1 MMATTAAPSVQ
12 EALTG
17 FTLYLRAAGRAD
29 QTVKSYTAAVRAF
42 AEWLVE
48 NGRPDD
54 VSQVTRTDFRGFI
67 LALQERGLTAATARN
82 RYASIRQFFK
92 FLTSDGYLETDPTAG
107 VTPPKIPNKPV
118 AVLTDEQL
126 SGLLRDA
133 ESGTDFISRRDA
145 AILRVFVSTGARLS
159 EVTGLRVHDL
169 DLDRGRVWFGTT
181 KGDKPREV
189 GIGNKT
195 ARSLFRYVQARKHNH
210 EADSEWLWLGRR
222 GRFTSVGIAQMIGSR
237 ARSAGIDVHVHPHML
252 RHSYAHRH
260 LVAGGEEGD
269 LMRLLG
275 WSDRSMLD
283 RYAASTAQERAL
295 EAQKRLRL
303 DDQF

>member
-1 MMATTAAPSVQ
+1 MPTNTAPTVS
-12 EALTG
+12 EALLV
-17 FTLYLRAAGRAD
+17 FTLYLRAAGRTD

-42 AEWLVE
+42 ADWLDE

-54 VSQVTRTDFRGFI
+54 LSQVTRDDFRGFI

-82 RYASIRQFFK
+82 RYASIRQFFR
-92 FLTSDGYLETDPTAG
+92 FLTADGYLEADPTAG
-107 VTPPKIPNKPV
+107 VTPPKIPKKPV
-118 AVLTDEQL
+118 VVLTDDQL
-126 SGLLRDA
+126 TALLRDA
-133 ESGTDFISRRDA
+133 EAGTDFISRRDA

-159 EVTGLRVHDL
+159 EVTGLRVQDIDL
-169 DLDRGRVWFGTT
+169 ERGRIWFVTT

-195 ARSLFRYVQARKHNH
+195 ARSLFRYVQARKQNRD
-210 EADSEWLWLGRR
+210 ADAEWLWLGRR
-222 GRFTSVGIAQMIGSR
+222 GRFTSVGIAQMITSR
-237 ARSAGIDVHVHPHML
+237 AKAAGIEEHVHPHML

-275 WSDRSMLD
+275 WSDRAMLD

-303 DDQF
+303 DDKL